1 MCHMCSLSFPQFWVE
16 WFGDGTISLV
26 EEEAVRTLK
35 EGLQHRKKNQKNK
48 KLSKRLQ
55 EAVREAFKAQK
66 KQVETNVSNG
76 LALILPTIQML
87 VTYSVPITGQ
97 WERP

>member
-1 MCHMCSLSFPQFWVE
+1 MFSLSFPQFWVE

-26 EEEAVRTLK
+26 EEETVRTLK

-55 EAVREAFKAQK
+55 EAVREAFKAQR
-66 KQVETNVSNG
+66 KQVETNGLVS
-76 LALILPTIQML
+76 ILPTIQML

>member
-1 MCHMCSLSFPQFWVE
+1 MCNMCSLCFPQFWVE

-26 EEEAVRTLK
+26 EEETVRTLK

-55 EAVREAFKAQK
+55 EAVREASKAQK
-66 KQVETNVSNG
+66 KQVETNASKDLNCSHSSHYPDVG
-76 LALILPTIQML
+76 
-87 VTYSVPITGQ
+87 Y
-97 WERP
+97 